1 MPVFLSI
8 LGGFLSLSSSISA
21 ADERRRQAEQAAYD
35 TELEKKQLEIQAIE
49 EENERVRAYDE
60 LVRTALTMSA
70 YTGNEINIDT
80 ALQRGY
86 KAFERDII
94 RVQSQSLLQT
104 RRMQTRAD
112 EFRRSGRAA
121 QRAGYTSAFANL
133 ITSGLRQQD
142 AIYPELFNKD

>member
-1 MPVFLSI
+1 MPLFLSI
-8 LGGFLSLSSSISA
+8 LGGLISFGSSISA
-21 ADERRRQAEQAAYD
+21 ANERRREAEQAAYD

-49 EENERVRAYDE
+49 EENERVKAYDE

-86 KAFERDII
+86 KAFETDII
-94 RVQSQSLLQT
+94 RVQRQSLLQT

-112 EFRRSGRAA
+112 EFKRSGRAA
-121 QRAGYTSAFANL
+121 QRTGYTSAFANL

-142 AIYPELFNKD
+142 AKYPELFNRD